1 MSMPRATRENAHMIT
16 TYTYTYTTRQHHTTY
31 PPCDAAQRC
40 MIRWLLGYP
49 SSHPSVRLSRLR
61 LYIVLALVSRSL
73 PLLPLPD
80 ASHNA
85 LPLYY
90 LDPRIHAFPVGADVD
105 VDLIGH
111 ARALPLFPP
120 SPTFLR
126 LRRVRTANLTRV
138 CFRLGSELSGADL
151 GLLVAR
157 CLSTWL
163 FLSSALASRKQTV
176 ATLPCPTPNLFF
188 RSFFFFLLCFSFF
201 LFLFSRVSRV
211 RVRLQRYVGEAALT
225 TRRGRPAPHR
235 SLLRRHRM
243 CARCS
248 PAFPPAPPSRGPRSL
263 SLSLSQYPQCA
274 TRLISAL

>member
-16 TYTYTYTTRQHHTTY
+16 TYTYTYTTRQHPI

-188 RSFFFFLLCFSFF
+188 RSFSSFYASLFF
-201 LFLFSRVSRV
+201 LFLFYVSRV
-211 RVRLQRYVGEAALT
+211 FVSVCNVMWARPPLPPVGV
-225 TRRGRPAPHR
+225 G
-235 SLLRRHRM
+235 LLRIAPCFGATACVHVV
-243 CARCS
+243 
-248 PAFPPAPPSRGPRSL
+248 PPPSLPLPLPAVLGLYLYL
-263 SLSLSQYPQCA
+263 SLNIPNVQLV
-274 TRLISAL
+274 

>member
-16 TYTYTYTTRQHHTTY
+16 TYTYTYTTRQHPI

-90 LDPRIHAFPVGADVD
+90 LDPRIHSFLVGADVS

-225 TRRGRPAPHR
+225 TRRSRPAPHH
-235 SLLRRHRM
+235 SLHRRHRM
-243 CARCS
+243 HARC
-248 PAFPPAPPSRGPRSL
+248 PAPSPSRSPLPAVLGLYLYL
-263 SLSLSQYPQCA
+263 SLNIPNVQLV
-274 TRLISAL
+274 